1 MMEGIL
7 MKRKMFKK
15 DKVNNGAKYGFE
27 VLVDSLGNKIGEQ
40 IIMIL

>member
-1 MMEGIL
+1 

-15 DKVNNGAKYGFE
+15 DRVKYGFE

>member
-1 MMEGIL
+1 

-15 DKVNNGAKYGFE
+15 DIVKYGFE